1 MAEPF
6 TYHDEG
12 GDDLEPAEREVAC
25 RYYLDAGPRHTE
37 FVTQFL
43 GPSEG
48 GRLDVLWE
56 ESDMTE
62 EVPVAVAWLP
72 RGQLEGFALWQA
84 LALAF
89 WNVKKEGECWES
101 AGCVEVIDRPDTL
114 VDAAAFRAVLAAVWP
129 AADSEG

>member
-25 RYYLDAGPRHTE
+25 RYYLDAGPHHTE

-43 GPSEG
+43 GPSG
-48 GRLDVLWE
+48 CGKFDVLWE
-56 ESDMTE
+56 ESDWTE
-62 EVPVAVAWLP
+62 EVTVAVAWLP
-72 RGQLEGFALWQA
+72 RGQLQGFGLWQA

-89 WNVKKEGECWES
+89 WNMKKEGEHWES
-101 AGCVEVIDRPDTL
+101 ADCIEVIDRPDTL
-114 VDAAAFRAVLAAVWP
+114 VDAEAFRAVLAAVWP
-129 AADSEG
+129 EDAGDE

>member
-43 GPSEG
+43 GPSEC
-48 GRLDVLWE
+48 GRFDVLWE

-72 RGQLEGFALWQA
+72 RGQLAGFELWQA

-89 WNVKKEGECWES
+89 WNMKKEGECWED
-101 AGCVEVIDRPDTL
+101 AGCVEVIDRSDTA
-114 VDAAAFRAVLAAVWP
+114 VEAEAFRAVLKAVWP
-129 AADSEG
+129 